1 MQIVFYTVFIT
12 WRNGVVSMATDG
24 TNTYQKKIIT
34 IPNVLSFFRLCLIPV
49 IVWLYTVK
57 QDHFL
62 TLIILVL
69 SGVTDI
75 VDGIIARK
83 CNMISDFGKAFDPVA
98 DKLTQMA
105 MLFCLVS
112 RFPYMM
118 IPFVLLVVKEVFTG
132 ITALITIKRTNTVK
146 GAVWHG
152 KLTTVALYS
161 MMAIHLLW
169 YNIPRAVSLILVGIC
184 IGIML
189 MSFILYA
196 IQNIKAIK
204 NKTFEE

>member
-1 MQIVFYTVFIT
+1 
-12 WRNGVVSMATDG
+12 MATDG

-34 IPNVLSFFRLCLIPV
+34 IPNILSFFRLCLIPV

-57 QDHFL
+57 QDYL
-62 TLIILVL
+62 WTLLILL
-69 SGVTDI
+69 MSAITDI

-169 YNIPRAVSLILVGIC
+169 YNIPRTVSLILVSIC

>member
-1 MQIVFYTVFIT
+1 M
-12 WRNGVVSMATDG
+12 SMTTDN

-34 IPNVLSFFRLCLIPV
+34 IPNILSFFRLCLIPV

-105 MLFCLVS
+105 ILFCLVS

-189 MSFILYA
+189 MSFILYT

>member
-1 MQIVFYTVFIT
+1 M
-12 WRNGVVSMATDG
+12 SMTTDS

-34 IPNVLSFFRLCLIPV
+34 IPNILSFFRLCLIPV

-105 MLFCLVS
+105 MLYCLVS

-184 IGIML
+184 NGIML